1 MKSHSE
7 VAIIL
12 GAMPHEVVM
21 PHEAQTSLK
30 CLSAKSGAS
39 FSTLS
44 SLAQKIILHPIAD
57 TRYDDFTLQIQ
68 YEIGTELGVAT
79 LLAKA
84 ILSKA
89 ILGFSGEKLDFATSV
104 LKRFSSF
111 DFGYISSESS
121 LSEEELENIVQS
133 CEGAQK
139 CYIFLGNAFA
149 YHKDKE
155 LIYEVVGLLSNVASI
170 PIITNDKALEN
181 LGTKEDLTD
190 LAFLDRLESS
200 LEDLPESNGAFV
212 YFTPIPLDS
221 WNLDSEDCRGDYRI
235 YATKQFLALA
245 KSKNGDKITLKN
257 QNMPCKNISYEVVE
271 VPYLRGVVG
280 VAQGASK
287 SASVDFYPFHT
298 LQSVRI

>member
-12 GAMPHEVVM
+12 GAMPHEVQ
-21 PHEAQTSLK
+21 ACFK
-30 CLSAKSGAS
+30 CFSAKS
-39 FSTLS
+39 STLS

-57 TRYDDFTLQIQ
+57 THYDDTTLQIQ

-79 LLAKA
+79 LLVRA

-89 ILGFSGEKLDFATSV
+89 VFDISGADFATNV

-121 LSEEELENIVQS
+121 LSEEELENIAQTY
-133 CEGAQK
+133 ERTQK
-139 CYIFLGNAFA
+139 CCIFLGNAFA

-155 LIYEVVGLLSNVASI
+155 LIYEVLGLLSGVASI
-170 PIITNDKALEN
+170 QIITNDNAREN
-181 LGTKEDLTD
+181 LGANEVFTD
-190 LAFLDRLESS
+190 LAFLDKLESS

-212 YFTPIPLDS
+212 YFTP
-221 WNLDSEDCRGDYRI
+221 NALDSEDCRGDYRI

-245 KSKNGDKITLKN
+245 KSKNGDKIRLKN
-257 QNMPCKNISYEVVE
+257 QNMPYENISYEVVE

-280 VAQGASK
+280 VAQCASK
-287 SASVDFYPFHT
+287 EASVNFYPFRT

>member
-1 MKSHSE
+1 MKSRRQ
-7 VAIIL
+7 VIIIL
-12 GAMPHEVVM
+12 GAMPHEV
-21 PHEAQTSLK
+21 EAMV
-30 CLSAKSGAS
+30 AS
-39 FSTLS
+39 NTLVPKS
-44 SLAQKIILHPIAD
+44 SLVQKIILHPIAD
-57 TRYDDFTLQIQ
+57 TRYDDSTLQIQ

-84 ILSKA
+84 ILSKVVSGA
-89 ILGFSGEKLDFATSV
+89 ILGFSRAKLDFATNV

-121 LSEEELENIVQS
+121 LSEEELESIAQS
-133 CEGAQK
+133 CEEGQK
-139 CYIFLGNAFA
+139 CCIFLGNAFA

-155 LIYEVVGLLSNVASI
+155 LIYEVVRLLSKVADI
-170 PIITNDKALEN
+170 PIIANNNAL
-181 LGTKEDLTD
+181 DMPD

-212 YFTPIPLDS
+212 YFTPNALDI
-221 WNLDSEDCRGDYRI
+221 GDYRI

-257 QNMPCKNISYEVVE
+257 QNMPYENISYEVVE

-287 SASVDFYPFHT
+287 ESSVDFYPFNT

>member
-1 MKSHSE
+1 MKSRRQ
-7 VAIIL
+7 VIIIL
-12 GAMPHEVVM
+12 GAMPHEV
-21 PHEAQTSLK
+21 EAMV
-30 CLSAKSGAS
+30 AS
-39 FSTLS
+39 NTLVPKS
-44 SLAQKIILHPIAD
+44 SLVQKIILHPIAD
-57 TRYDDFTLQIQ
+57 TRYDDSTLQIQ

-84 ILSKA
+84 ILAKVVLH
-89 ILGFSGEKLDFATSV
+89 ISGAELDFATNV

-121 LSEEELENIVQS
+121 LSEEELENIVQD
-133 CEGAQK
+133 CEEAQK
-139 CYIFLGNAFA
+139 CCIFLGNAFA

-155 LIYEVVGLLSNVASI
+155 LIYEVVRLLSKVADI
-170 PIITNDKALEN
+170 PIIANNNAL
-181 LGTKEDLTD
+181 DMPD

-212 YFTPIPLDS
+212 YFTPNALDI
-221 WNLDSEDCRGDYRI
+221 GDYRI

-257 QNMPCKNISYEVVE
+257 QNMPYENISYEVVE

-280 VAQGASK
+280 VAQGVSQ
-287 SASVDFYPFHT
+287 SASMDFYPFNT

>member
-12 GAMPHEVVM
+12 GAMPHEATRFK
-21 PHEAQTSLK
+21 HF
-30 CLSAKSGAS
+30 SAKS
-39 FSTLS
+39 STHSTPIS
-44 SLAQKIILHPIAD
+44 SLAQTIILHPIAD
-57 TRYDDFTLQIQ
+57 TRYDDTTLQIQ

-79 LLAKA
+79 LLARV
-84 ILSKA
+84 ILSRA
-89 ILGFSGEKLDFATSV
+89 VLRISGAKLDFATNV

-121 LSEEELENIVQS
+121 LSEEELENIAQS

-149 YHKDKE
+149 CHKDKE
-155 LIYEVVGLLSNVASI
+155 LIYEVLGLLSKVADVQI
-170 PIITNDKALEN
+170 FTNANALDT
-181 LGTKEDLTD
+181 LDTKEKFTD

-212 YFTPIPLDS
+212 YFTLEALDS
-221 WNLDSEDCRGDYRI
+221 GDCKI
-235 YATKQFLALA
+235 YATKQFVALA
-245 KSKNGDKITLKN
+245 KNSDKITLKN
-257 QNMPCKNISYEVVE
+257 PHKNTPCETSYQIIE

-280 VAQGASK
+280 VAQCSSQDVG
-287 SASVDFYPFHT
+287 VDFYPFYT

>member
-1 MKSHSE
+1 MKSRRQ
-7 VAIIL
+7 VIIIL

-21 PHEAQTSLK
+21 PHEVQTSFK
-30 CLSAKSGAS
+30 CLSAKSSALS
-39 FSTLS
+39 ILPS
-44 SLAQKIILHPIAD
+44 SLVQKIILHPIAD
-57 TRYDDFTLQIQ
+57 TRFDDFTLQIQ
-68 YEIGTELGVAT
+68 YEIGTELGVVT

-121 LSEEELENIVQS
+121 LSEEELENIVQA
-133 CEGAQK
+133 CEEGQK
-139 CYIFLGNAFA
+139 CCIFLGNAFA

-155 LIYEVVGLLSNVASI
+155 LIYEVVRLLSKVAGI
-170 PIITNDKALEN
+170 PIIANNNAL
-181 LGTKEDLTD
+181 DMPD

-212 YFTPIPLDS
+212 YFTPISLEDS
-221 WNLDSEDCRGDYRI
+221 WDCKI

-245 KSKNGDKITLKN
+245 KNKNGDKITLKN
-257 QNMPCKNISYEVVE
+257 QNMPYENISYEVVE

-280 VAQGASK
+280 VAQSVSQ
-287 SASVDFYPFHT
+287 SASVDFYPFRT

>member
-1 MKSHSE
+1 MKSRRQ
-7 VAIIL
+7 VIIIL

-21 PHEAQTSLK
+21 PHEVKAMVTSN
-30 CLSAKSGAS
+30 
-39 FSTLS
+39 TLVPKS
-44 SLAQKIILHPIAD
+44 SLVQKIILHPIAD
-57 TRYDDFTLQIQ
+57 TRYDDSTLQIQ

-84 ILSKA
+84 ILAKVVSGA
-89 ILGFSGEKLDFATSV
+89 ILGFSGAKLDFATNV

-121 LSEEELENIVQS
+121 LSEEELENIVQA
-133 CEGAQK
+133 CEEGQK
-139 CYIFLGNAFA
+139 CCIFLGNAFA

-155 LIYEVVGLLSNVASI
+155 LIYEVVRLLSKVADI
-170 PIITNDKALEN
+170 PIIANNNAL
-181 LGTKEDLTD
+181 DMPD

-212 YFTPIPLDS
+212 YFTPLSLDAWGLDS
-221 WNLDSEDCRGDYRI
+221 GGDCRGDYRI

-257 QNMPCKNISYEVVE
+257 QNMPYENISYEVVE

-280 VAQGASK
+280 VAQGASQ

>member
-1 MKSHSE
+1 MKSHRQ
-7 VAIIL
+7 VIIIL
-12 GAMPHEVVM
+12 GAMPHEV
-21 PHEAQTSLK
+21 QTSLK
-30 CLSAKSGAS
+30 CLSAKSSAS
-39 FSTLS
+39 SSTLS

-57 TRYDDFTLQIQ
+57 TRYDDSTLQIQ

-79 LLAKA
+79 LLVRA

-89 ILGFSGEKLDFATSV
+89 ILGFSGEKLDFATNV

-133 CEGAQK
+133 CEEAQK

-155 LIYEVVGLLSNVASI
+155 LIYEVLGLLSKVAGI
-170 PIITNDKALEN
+170 QIITNDKALEN

-212 YFTPIPLDS
+212 YFTPNALDI
-221 WNLDSEDCRGDYRI
+221 GDYRI

-257 QNMPCKNISYEVVE
+257 QDMPYENISYEVVE

-280 VAQGASK
+280 VAQGVSQ

>member
-1 MKSHSE
+1 MKSRRQ
-7 VAIIL
+7 VIIIL

-21 PHEAQTSLK
+21 PHEVEVLANSK
-30 CLSAKSGAS
+30 CLSAKSSA
-39 FSTLS
+39 LS

-57 TRYDDFTLQIQ
+57 TRYDDSILQIQ

-84 ILSKA
+84 ILAKA
-89 ILGFSGEKLDFATSV
+89 VLHISGAELDFATNV

-121 LSEEELENIVQS
+121 LSEEELENIVQA
-133 CEGAQK
+133 CEEAQK

-155 LIYEVVGLLSNVASI
+155 LIYEVVRLLSKVADI
-170 PIITNDKALEN
+170 PIIANNNAL
-181 LGTKEDLTD
+181 DMPD

-212 YFTPIPLDS
+212 YFTPNALDI
-221 WNLDSEDCRGDYRI
+221 GDYRI

-257 QNMPCKNISYEVVE
+257 QNMPYENISYEVVE

-287 SASVDFYPFHT
+287 ESSVDFYPFRT

>member
-1 MKSHSE
+1 MKSRRQ
-7 VAIIL
+7 VIIIL

-21 PHEAQTSLK
+21 PHEVQCNSK
-30 CLSAKSGAS
+30 GFCVKP
-39 FSTLS
+39 S
-44 SLAQKIILHPIAD
+44 SLVQKIILHPIAD
-57 TRYDDFTLQIQ
+57 TRFDDSTLQIQ

-84 ILSKA
+84 ILAKVVSGA
-89 ILGFSGEKLDFATSV
+89 ILGFSGAKLDFATNV

-121 LSEEELENIVQS
+121 LSEEELENIVQA
-133 CEGAQK
+133 CEEGQK
-139 CYIFLGNAFA
+139 CCIFLGNAFA

-155 LIYEVVGLLSNVASI
+155 LIYEVVRLLSKVADI
-170 PIITNDKALEN
+170 PIIANNNAL
-181 LGTKEDLTD
+181 DMPD
-190 LAFLDRLESS
+190 LAFLDKLESS

-212 YFTPIPLDS
+212 YFTPLSLESWDLDS
-221 WNLDSEDCRGDYRI
+221 GDCRGDCRI

-257 QNMPCKNISYEVVE
+257 QNMPYENISYEVVE

-280 VAQGASK
+280 VAQCASK
-287 SASVDFYPFHT
+287 ESSVNFYPFHT

>member
-12 GAMPHEVVM
+12 GAMPHEVQ
-21 PHEAQTSLK
+21 ASFK
-30 CLSAKSGAS
+30 CFSAKS
-39 FSTLS
+39 STLS

-57 TRYDDFTLQIQ
+57 TRYDDTTLQIQ

-79 LLAKA
+79 LLTKA

-89 ILGFSGEKLDFATSV
+89 ILGFSGAKLDFATNI

-121 LSEEELENIVQS
+121 LSEEELENIAQIY
-133 CEGAQK
+133 ERIQK

-149 YHKDKE
+149 YHKYKE
-155 LIYEVVGLLSNVASI
+155 LIYEVLGLLSGVASI
-170 PIITNDKALEN
+170 PIITNDNVREN
-181 LGTKEDLTD
+181 LGANEDFTD
-190 LAFLDRLESS
+190 LAFLDKLESS

-212 YFTPIPLDS
+212 YFTP
-221 WNLDSEDCRGDYRI
+221 NALDSEDCRGDCRI

-257 QNMPCKNISYEVVE
+257 QNMPYENISYEVVE
-271 VPYLRGVVG
+271 VPYLRGVVS
-280 VAQGASK
+280 VAQCASK
-287 SASVDFYPFHT
+287 EASVNFYPFYT

>member
-1 MKSHSE
+1 MKTHSE

-12 GAMPHEVVM
+12 GAMPHEV
-21 PHEAQTSLK
+21 QTSFK
-30 CLSAKSGAS
+30 FLSTKSSAS
-39 FSTLS
+39 SILPS
-44 SLAQKIILHPIAD
+44 SLVQKIILHPIVD
-57 TRYDDFTLQIQ
+57 TRYDDSTLQIQ

-89 ILGFSGEKLDFATSV
+89 ILGFSGEKLDFATNV

-121 LSEEELENIVQS
+121 LSEEELESIVQS
-133 CEGAQK
+133 CEEAPK
-139 CYIFLGNAFA
+139 CCIFLGNAFA
-149 YHKDKE
+149 CHKDKE
-155 LIYEVVGLLSNVASI
+155 LIYEVLGLLSKVAGI
-170 PIITNDKALEN
+170 QIITNDKALEN

-212 YFTPIPLDS
+212 YFTPNTLDI
-221 WNLDSEDCRGDYRI
+221 GDYRI
-235 YATKQFLALA
+235 YATRQFLALA

-257 QNMPCKNISYEVVE
+257 QNMPCENISYEVVE

-287 SASVDFYPFHT
+287 SASVDFYPFRT
-298 LQSVRI
+298 LQSMRI

>member
-1 MKSHSE
+1 MKSRRQ
-7 VAIIL
+7 VIIIL

-21 PHEAQTSLK
+21 PHEVQTSLK
-30 CLSAKSGAS
+30 CLSAKSSAS
-39 FSTLS
+39 SSTLS
-44 SLAQKIILHPIAD
+44 SLAQKIILHPVAD
-57 TRYDDFTLQIQ
+57 TRYDDSTLQIQ

-79 LLAKA
+79 LLVRA
-84 ILSKA
+84 ILAKA

-121 LSEEELENIVQS
+121 LSEEELENIVQA
-133 CEGAQK
+133 CEEAPK
-139 CYIFLGNAFA
+139 CCIFLGNAFA

-155 LIYEVVGLLSNVASI
+155 LIYEVLGLLSKVASI
-170 PIITNDKALEN
+170 QIITNDKALEN
-181 LGTKEDLTD
+181 LDTKEDFTD

-212 YFTPIPLDS
+212 YFTPNALDS
-221 WNLDSEDCRGDYRI
+221 RDCRGDYRI

-257 QNMPCKNISYEVVE
+257 QNMPYENISYEVVE

-280 VAQGASK
+280 VAQSASQI
-287 SASVDFYPFHT
+287 ASVDFYPFHT

>member
-12 GAMPHEVVM
+12 GAMPHEAVS
-21 PHEAQTSLK
+21 SLK
-30 CLSAKSGAS
+30 CLSAKSSAS
-39 FSTLS
+39 SSTLS

-57 TRYDDFTLQIQ
+57 TRYNDTTLQIQ

-79 LLAKA
+79 LLVRAILAKA
-84 ILSKA
+84 ILDS
-89 ILGFSGEKLDFATSV
+89 SGADFATNV

-121 LSEEELENIVQS
+121 LSEEELENIVQA
-133 CEGAQK
+133 CEEAQK
-139 CYIFLGNAFA
+139 CCIFLGNAFA
-149 YHKDKE
+149 CHKDKE
-155 LIYEVVGLLSNVASI
+155 LIYEVLGLLSKVAGI
-170 PIITNDKALEN
+170 PIITNDNVREN
-181 LGTKEDLTD
+181 LGTNEDFAD
-190 LAFLDRLESS
+190 LVFLDRLESS

-212 YFTPIPLDS
+212 YFTPNALDS
-221 WNLDSEDCRGDYRI
+221 GDCREDYRI
-235 YATKQFLALA
+235 YATRQFLALA
-245 KSKNGDKITLKN
+245 KSKNGDKIALKN
-257 QNMPCKNISYEVVE
+257 QNMPYENISYEVVE

-287 SASVDFYPFHT
+287 EASVDFYPFRA

>member
-1 MKSHSE
+1 MKSRRQ
-7 VAIIL
+7 VIIIL
-12 GAMPHEVVM
+12 GAMPHEV
-21 PHEAQTSLK
+21 QTSFK
-30 CLSAKSGAS
+30 CFSAKS
-39 FSTLS
+39 STLS

-57 TRYDDFTLQIQ
+57 TRFDDSTLQIQ

-79 LLAKA
+79 LLTKA

-89 ILGFSGEKLDFATSV
+89 VLGFSGAKLDFATNV

-121 LSEEELENIVQS
+121 LSEEELENIVQA
-133 CEGAQK
+133 CEEGKK
-139 CYIFLGNAFA
+139 CCIFLGNAFA

-155 LIYEVVGLLSNVASI
+155 LIYEVVRLLSKVADI
-170 PIITNDKALEN
+170 PIIANNNAL
-181 LGTKEDLTD
+181 DMPD

-212 YFTPIPLDS
+212 YFTP
-221 WNLDSEDCRGDYRI
+221 NALDSEDCRGDCRI

-257 QNMPCKNISYEVVE
+257 QNMSYENISYEVVE

-287 SASVDFYPFHT
+287 ESSVDFYPFHT

>member
-1 MKSHSE
+1 MKSRRQ
-7 VAIIL
+7 VIIIL
-12 GAMPHEVVM
+12 GAMPHEV
-21 PHEAQTSLK
+21 EAMV
-30 CLSAKSGAS
+30 AS
-39 FSTLS
+39 NTLVPKS
-44 SLAQKIILHPIAD
+44 SLVQKIILHPIAD
-57 TRYDDFTLQIQ
+57 TRYDDSTLQIQ

-84 ILSKA
+84 ILAKA
-89 ILGFSGEKLDFATSV
+89 VLHISGAELDFATNV

-121 LSEEELENIVQS
+121 LSEEELENIAQS
-133 CEGAQK
+133 CEEAQK

-155 LIYEVVGLLSNVASI
+155 LIYEVLGLLSKVASI
-170 PIITNDKALEN
+170 QVITNDNTREN
-181 LGTKEDLTD
+181 LDTKEDFTD

-212 YFTPIPLDS
+212 YFTPNALDI
-221 WNLDSEDCRGDYRI
+221 GDYRI

-257 QNMPCKNISYEVVE
+257 QNMPYENISYEVVE

-280 VAQGASK
+280 VAQGVSQ
-287 SASVDFYPFHT
+287 SASMDFYPFNT

>member
-1 MKSHSE
+1 MKSRRQ
-7 VAIIL
+7 VIIIL
-12 GAMPHEVVM
+12 GAMPHEV
-21 PHEAQTSLK
+21 EAMV
-30 CLSAKSGAS
+30 AS
-39 FSTLS
+39 NTLVPKS
-44 SLAQKIILHPIAD
+44 SLVQKIILHPIAD
-57 TRYDDFTLQIQ
+57 TRYDDSALQIQ

-84 ILSKA
+84 ILSKVVSGA
-89 ILGFSGEKLDFATSV
+89 ILGFSGAKLDFATNV

-133 CEGAQK
+133 CEEAQK
-139 CYIFLGNAFA
+139 CCIFLGNAFA

-155 LIYEVVGLLSNVASI
+155 LIYEVLDLLSKVVGI
-170 PIITNDKALEN
+170 QIITNDNTREN
-181 LGTKEDLTD
+181 LDTKEDFTD

-212 YFTPIPLDS
+212 YFTPNALDI
-221 WNLDSEDCRGDYRI
+221 GDYRI

-257 QNMPCKNISYEVVE
+257 QNMPYENISYEVVE

-280 VAQGASK
+280 VAQGVSK
-287 SASVDFYPFHT
+287 EASVDFYPFNT
-298 LQSVRI
+298 LQSVRV

>member
-1 MKSHSE
+1 MKSHGE
-7 VAIIL
+7 VVIIL
-12 GAMPHEVVM
+12 GAMPHE
-21 PHEAQTSLK
+21 AQTSFK
-30 CLSAKSGAS
+30 CLSAKSSALS
-39 FSTLS
+39 STLS

-57 TRYDDFTLQIQ
+57 TRYDDSTLQIQ

-84 ILSKA
+84 ILAKA

-133 CEGAQK
+133 CEEAQK

-149 YHKDKE
+149 CHKDKE
-155 LIYEVVGLLSNVASI
+155 LIYEVLGLLSKVADI
-170 PIITNDKALEN
+170 PIIANNNAL
-181 LGTKEDLTD
+181 DMPD
-190 LAFLDRLESS
+190 LALLDRLESS

-212 YFTPIPLDS
+212 YFTPLSLDS

-235 YATKQFLALA
+235 YATRQFLALA

-257 QNMPCKNISYEVVE
+257 QNMPYENISYEVVE

>member
-1 MKSHSE
+1 MKSRSE

-21 PHEAQTSLK
+21 PHEVEAMV
-30 CLSAKSGAS
+30 AS
-39 FSTLS
+39 NTLVPKS

-57 TRYDDFTLQIQ
+57 TRYDDSTLQIQ

-84 ILSKA
+84 ILAKVVSGA
-89 ILGFSGEKLDFATSV
+89 ILGFSGAKLDFATNV

-121 LSEEELENIVQS
+121 LSEEELENIVQA
-133 CEGAQK
+133 CEEAQK
-139 CYIFLGNAFA
+139 CCIFLGNAFA

-155 LIYEVVGLLSNVASI
+155 LIYEVLGLLSKVASI
-170 PIITNDKALEN
+170 QIITNDNTREN
-181 LGTKEDLTD
+181 LDTKEDFTD

-212 YFTPIPLDS
+212 YFTPLSLDAWDLDS
-221 WNLDSEDCRGDYRI
+221 GDCRGDYRI

-257 QNMPCKNISYEVVE
+257 QNMPYENISYEVVE

-287 SASVDFYPFHT
+287 EASVDFYPFNT
-298 LQSVRI
+298 LQSVRV

>member
-1 MKSHSE
+1 MKSRRQ
-7 VAIIL
+7 VIIIL
-12 GAMPHEVVM
+12 GAMPHEV
-21 PHEAQTSLK
+21 EAMV
-30 CLSAKSGAS
+30 AS
-39 FSTLS
+39 NTLVPKS
-44 SLAQKIILHPIAD
+44 SLVQKIILHPIAD
-57 TRYDDFTLQIQ
+57 TRYDDSTLQIQ

-84 ILSKA
+84 ILAKVVSGA
-89 ILGFSGEKLDFATSV
+89 ILGFSGAKLDFATNV

-121 LSEEELENIVQS
+121 LSEEELENIVQA
-133 CEGAQK
+133 CEEGQK
-139 CYIFLGNAFA
+139 CCIFLGNAFA

-155 LIYEVVGLLSNVASI
+155 LIYEVVRLLSKVADI
-170 PIITNDKALEN
+170 PIIANNNAL
-181 LGTKEDLTD
+181 DMPD

-212 YFTPIPLDS
+212 YFTPNALDI
-221 WNLDSEDCRGDYRI
+221 GDYRI

-257 QNMPCKNISYEVVE
+257 QNMPYENISYEVVE

-280 VAQGASK
+280 VAQGVSQ
-287 SASVDFYPFHT
+287 SASMDFYPFNT
-298 LQSVRI
+298 LQSVRV

>member
-1 MKSHSE
+1 MKSRRQ
-7 VAIIL
+7 VIIIL
-12 GAMPHEVVM
+12 GAMPHEV
-21 PHEAQTSLK
+21 EAMV
-30 CLSAKSGAS
+30 AS
-39 FSTLS
+39 NTLVPKS
-44 SLAQKIILHPIAD
+44 SLVQKIILHPIAD
-57 TRYDDFTLQIQ
+57 TRYDDSALQIQ

-84 ILSKA
+84 ILAKVVSGA
-89 ILGFSGEKLDFATSV
+89 ILGFSGAKLDFATNV

-121 LSEEELENIVQS
+121 LSEEELESIAQS
-133 CEGAQK
+133 CEEGQK
-139 CYIFLGNAFA
+139 CCIFLGNAFA

-155 LIYEVVGLLSNVASI
+155 LIYEVLGLLSKVADI
-170 PIITNDKALEN
+170 PIIANNNAL
-181 LGTKEDLTD
+181 DMPD

-212 YFTPIPLDS
+212 YFTPNALDI
-221 WNLDSEDCRGDYRI
+221 GDYRI

-257 QNMPCKNISYEVVE
+257 QNMPYENISYEVVE

-280 VAQGASK
+280 VAQGVSQ
-287 SASVDFYPFHT
+287 SASMDFYPFNT

>member
-1 MKSHSE
+1 MKSRRQ
-7 VAIIL
+7 VIIIL

-21 PHEAQTSLK
+21 PHEVEVLANSK
-30 CLSAKSGAS
+30 CLSAKSSA
-39 FSTLS
+39 LS

-57 TRYDDFTLQIQ
+57 TRYDDSTLQIQ

-89 ILGFSGEKLDFATSV
+89 VLHISGAELDFATNV

-121 LSEEELENIVQS
+121 LSEEELENIVQA
-133 CEGAQK
+133 CEEGQK
-139 CYIFLGNAFA
+139 CCIFLGNAFA

-155 LIYEVVGLLSNVASI
+155 LIYEVLGLLSKVADI
-170 PIITNDKALEN
+170 PIIANNNAL
-181 LGTKEDLTD
+181 DMPD

-212 YFTPIPLDS
+212 YFTPNALDI
-221 WNLDSEDCRGDYRI
+221 GDYRI

-257 QNMPCKNISYEVVE
+257 QNMPYENISYEVVE

-287 SASVDFYPFHT
+287 EASVDFYPFNT

>member
-1 MKSHSE
+1 MKSRSE

-12 GAMPHEVVM
+12 GAMPHEV
-21 PHEAQTSLK
+21 EAMVTSN
-30 CLSAKSGAS
+30 
-39 FSTLS
+39 TLVPKS

-57 TRYDDFTLQIQ
+57 TRYDDSTLQIQ

-84 ILSKA
+84 ILSKVVSGA
-89 ILGFSGEKLDFATSV
+89 ILGFSGAKLDFATNV
-104 LKRFSSF
+104 LKRFYSF

-121 LSEEELENIVQS
+121 LSEEELENIVQA
-133 CEGAQK
+133 CEEAQK
-139 CYIFLGNAFA
+139 CCIFLGNAFA

-155 LIYEVVGLLSNVASI
+155 LIYEVLDLLSKVVGI
-170 PIITNDKALEN
+170 QIITNDNTREN
-181 LGTKEDLTD
+181 LDTKEDFTD

-212 YFTPIPLDS
+212 YFTPNALDI
-221 WNLDSEDCRGDYRI
+221 GDYRI

-257 QNMPCKNISYEVVE
+257 QNMPYENISYEVVE

-280 VAQGASK
+280 VAQGVSQ
-287 SASVDFYPFHT
+287 SASMDFYPFNT

>member
-12 GAMPHEVVM
+12 GAMPHEVQ
-21 PHEAQTSLK
+21 ACFK
-30 CLSAKSGAS
+30 CFSAKS
-39 FSTLS
+39 STLS

-57 TRYDDFTLQIQ
+57 TRYDDTTLQIQ

-79 LLAKA
+79 LLVRA

-89 ILGFSGEKLDFATSV
+89 VFDISGADFAKNV

-121 LSEEELENIVQS
+121 LSEEELENIAQTY
-133 CEGAQK
+133 ERTQK
-139 CYIFLGNAFA
+139 CCIFLGNAFA

-155 LIYEVVGLLSNVASI
+155 LIYEVLGLLSGVASI
-170 PIITNDKALEN
+170 QIITNDNAREN
-181 LGTKEDLTD
+181 LGANEDFTD
-190 LAFLDRLESS
+190 LAFLDKLESS

-212 YFTPIPLDS
+212 YFTP
-221 WNLDSEDCRGDYRI
+221 NALDSEDCRGDCRI

-257 QNMPCKNISYEVVE
+257 QNMPYESISYEVVE

-280 VAQGASK
+280 VAQCASK
-287 SASVDFYPFHT
+287 EASVNFYPFRT

>member
-1 MKSHSE
+1 MKSHSG

-12 GAMPHEVVM
+12 GAMPHEV
-21 PHEAQTSLK
+21 QTSLK
-30 CLSAKSGAS
+30 CLSAKSSAS
-39 FSTLS
+39 SILPS
-44 SLAQKIILHPIAD
+44 SLVQKIILHPVAD
-57 TRYDDFTLQIQ
+57 TRYDDSTLQIQ

-89 ILGFSGEKLDFATSV
+89 ILGFSGKKLDFATNV

-133 CEGAQK
+133 CEEAQK
-139 CYIFLGNAFA
+139 CCIFLGNAFA
-149 YHKDKE
+149 CHKDKE
-155 LIYEVVGLLSNVASI
+155 LIYEVLGLLSKVASI

-181 LGTKEDLTD
+181 LGTKEDFTD

-200 LEDLPESNGAFV
+200 LEELPESNGAFV
-212 YFTPIPLDS
+212 YFTPNAI
-221 WNLDSEDCRGDYRI
+221 DSEDCRGDYRI
-235 YATKQFLALA
+235 YVTRQFLALA
-245 KSKNGDKITLKN
+245 KSKNGNKITLKN
-257 QNMPCKNISYEVVE
+257 QNMPYENISYEVVE

-287 SASVDFYPFHT
+287 EASVDFYPFRA

>member
-1 MKSHSE
+1 MKSRRQ
-7 VAIIL
+7 VIIIL

-21 PHEAQTSLK
+21 PHEVQTSFK
-30 CLSAKSGAS
+30 CLSAKSSAS
-39 FSTLS
+39 SSALS

-57 TRYDDFTLQIQ
+57 TRYDDTTLQIQ

-79 LLAKA
+79 LLVRA

-89 ILGFSGEKLDFATSV
+89 ILGFSGEKLDFATNV

-121 LSEEELENIVQS
+121 LSEEELENIVQA
-133 CEGAQK
+133 CEEGQK
-139 CYIFLGNAFA
+139 CCIFLGNAFA

-155 LIYEVVGLLSNVASI
+155 LIYEVVRLLSKVADI
-170 PIITNDKALEN
+170 PIIANNNAL
-181 LGTKEDLTD
+181 DMPD

-212 YFTPIPLDS
+212 YFTPLSLEAWDLDS
-221 WNLDSEDCRGDYRI
+221 GDCREDCRI

-257 QNMPCKNISYEVVE
+257 QNMPYENISYEVVE

-280 VAQGASK
+280 VAQCASK
-287 SASVDFYPFHT
+287 ESSVNFYPFHT

>member
-1 MKSHSE
+1 MKSRSE

-12 GAMPHEVVM
+12 GAMPHEV
-21 PHEAQTSLK
+21 EAMV
-30 CLSAKSGAS
+30 AS
-39 FSTLS
+39 NTLVPKS
-44 SLAQKIILHPIAD
+44 SLVQKIILHPIAD
-57 TRYDDFTLQIQ
+57 TRYDDSTLQIQ

-84 ILSKA
+84 ILAKVVSGA
-89 ILGFSGEKLDFATSV
+89 ILGFSGVKLDFATNV

-121 LSEEELENIVQS
+121 LSEEELENIVQA
-133 CEGAQK
+133 CEEGQK
-139 CYIFLGNAFA
+139 CCIFLGNAFA

-155 LIYEVVGLLSNVASI
+155 LIYEVLGLLSKVADI
-170 PIITNDKALEN
+170 PIIANNNAL
-181 LGTKEDLTD
+181 DMPD

-212 YFTPIPLDS
+212 YFTPNALDI
-221 WNLDSEDCRGDYRI
+221 GDYRI
-235 YATKQFLALA
+235 YATKQFLALV

-257 QNMPCKNISYEVVE
+257 QNMPYENISYEVVE

-287 SASVDFYPFHT
+287 EASVDFYPFNT
-298 LQSVRI
+298 LQSVRV

>member
-1 MKSHSE
+1 MKSRSE
-7 VAIIL
+7 VTIIL
-12 GAMPHEVVM
+12 GAMPHEV
-21 PHEAQTSLK
+21 QTSLK
-30 CLSAKSGAS
+30 CLSAKSSALS
-39 FSTLS
+39 STLS

-57 TRYDDFTLQIQ
+57 TRYDDSTLQIQ

-133 CEGAQK
+133 CEEAQK
-139 CYIFLGNAFA
+139 CCIFLGNAFA

-155 LIYEVVGLLSNVASI
+155 LIYEVLGLLSNVASI
-170 PIITNDKALEN
+170 PIITNDKVLEN
-181 LGTKEDLTD
+181 LGTKENFTD

-212 YFTPIPLDS
+212 YFTPNALDI
-221 WNLDSEDCRGDYRI
+221 GDYRI

-257 QNMPCKNISYEVVE
+257 QDMPCENISYEVVE

-280 VAQGASK
+280 VAQGASQ
-287 SASVDFYPFHT
+287 SASMDFYPFHT

>member
-12 GAMPHEVVM
+12 GAMPHE
-21 PHEAQTSLK
+21 AQTSFK
-30 CLSAKSGAS
+30 CLSAKSSALS
-39 FSTLS
+39 STLS

-57 TRYDDFTLQIQ
+57 TRYDDSTLQIQ

-89 ILGFSGEKLDFATSV
+89 ILGFSGEKLDFATNV

-121 LSEEELENIVQS
+121 LSEEELESIVQS
-133 CEGAQK
+133 CEEAQK

-149 YHKDKE
+149 CHKDKE
-155 LIYEVVGLLSNVASI
+155 LIYEVLGLLSKVASI
-170 PIITNDKALEN
+170 PIIQIITNDKVLEN
-181 LGTKEDLTD
+181 LGTKENFTD

-212 YFTPIPLDS
+212 YFTPIPLEDS
-221 WNLDSEDCRGDYRI
+221 WDCKI
-235 YATKQFLALA
+235 YTTRQFLALA

-257 QNMPCKNISYEVVE
+257 QNMPYKNISYEVVE

-287 SASVDFYPFHT
+287 ESSVDFYPFHT
-298 LQSVRI
+298 LQSVKI